1 MKDEYYHVYEQYK
14 KLVKKCSELD
24 DDSFDTIRF
33 ELLDVLSAI
42 YKLKDEVMK
51 EEWTWIMNNP
61 LRL

>member
-42 YKLKDEVMK
+42 YKLEDEVMK
-51 EEWTWIMNNP
+51 EE
-61 LRL
+61 